1 MVARTDHAQRAE
13 HFEARTTSI
22 RTVFVGDVLG
32 EPARIEHEIS
42 MSRPDRKIVG
52 TTAQR
57 VATTPTRLGTAP
69 FTMRSPMRQPVSS
82 AHEEDSS

>member
-52 TTAQR
+52 NECCPHSA
-57 VATTPTRLGTAP
+57 
-69 FTMRSPMRQPVSS
+69 RSEP
-82 AHEEDSS
+82 AA